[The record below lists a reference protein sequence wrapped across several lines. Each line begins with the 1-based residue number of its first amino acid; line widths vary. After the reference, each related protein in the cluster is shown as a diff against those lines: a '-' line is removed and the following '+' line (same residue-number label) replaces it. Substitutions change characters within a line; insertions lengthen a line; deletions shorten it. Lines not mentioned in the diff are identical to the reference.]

1 MITNEEKMGIIN
13 QHMRNVQVNKYNLEL
28 TLLEENA
35 LTSPNTETVTAIT
48 AQIAEANRKI
58 AVLETELESVQ
69 AE

>member
-1 MITNEEKMGIIN
+1 MITNEEKLGIIN

-35 LTSPNTETVTAIT
+35 LTSPNAETVSSLT
-48 AQIAEANRKI
+48 AQIAEANKKM

-69 AE
+69 D

>member
-48 AQIAEANRKI
+48 AQIAEANKKI

>member
-48 AQIAEANRKI
+48 AQIAEANKKI
-58 AVLETELESVQ
+58 TVLETELESVQ
-69 AE
+69 A

>member
-35 LTSPNTETVTAIT
+35 LTSPNTETVTSIT
-48 AQIAEANRKI
+48 AQIAEANKKI

-69 AE
+69 D

>member
-1 MITNEEKMGIIN
+1 MITNEEKLGIIN

-35 LTSPNTETVTAIT
+35 LTSPNAETVSSLT
-48 AQIAEANRKI
+48 AQIAEANKKM

-69 AE
+69 A

>member
-1 MITNEEKMGIIN
+1 MITNEEKLGIIN

-35 LTSPNTETVTAIT
+35 LTSPNAETVSGLT
-48 AQIAEANRKI
+48 AQIAEANRKM

-69 AE
+69 A

>member
-35 LTSPNTETVTAIT
+35 LTSPNTETVTSIT
-48 AQIAEANRKI
+48 AQIAEANKKI

>member
-28 TLLEENA
+28 TLVEENA

-48 AQIAEANRKI
+48 AQIAEANKKI

>member
-35 LTSPNTETVTAIT
+35 LTSPNAETVSSLT
-48 AQIAEANRKI
+48 AQIAEANKKMT
-58 AVLETELESVQ
+58 VLETELESVQ
-69 AE
+69 A

>member
-35 LTSPNTETVTAIT
+35 LTSPNAETVTALT
-48 AQIAEANRKI
+48 AQIAEANKKI

-69 AE
+69 A

>member
-35 LTSPNTETVTAIT
+35 LTSPNTETVTAVT
-48 AQIAEANRKI
+48 AQIAEANKKI

-69 AE
+69 A